1 MIYEVMEA
9 YNRQN
14 YSREQCRAFFDL
26 LERTKGAAIYRNDT
40 LVQII
45 MEEGQ
50 PYLMGSRSPEE
61 TGEDIQSRISI
72 YMSEQYK

>member
-1 MIYEVMEA
+1 MEA

-14 YSREQCRAFFDL
+14 YSREQCRAVFDL
-26 LERTKGAAIYRNDT
+26 LERTKGAAIYRDET

-50 PYLMGSRSPEE
+50 PHLTGGRSPEE
-61 TGEDIQSRISI
+61 TAEDIQSKISSV
-72 YMSEQYK
+72 YMSEQYG

>member
-1 MIYEVMEA
+1 MLSSISYCLT
-9 YNRQN
+9 
-14 YSREQCRAFFDL
+14 RESSSQCRAFFDL

-40 LVQII
+40 LIRII

-50 PYLMGSRSPEE
+50 PYPAGGRSPEE
-61 TGEDIQSRISI
+61 TAEDIQSRISI